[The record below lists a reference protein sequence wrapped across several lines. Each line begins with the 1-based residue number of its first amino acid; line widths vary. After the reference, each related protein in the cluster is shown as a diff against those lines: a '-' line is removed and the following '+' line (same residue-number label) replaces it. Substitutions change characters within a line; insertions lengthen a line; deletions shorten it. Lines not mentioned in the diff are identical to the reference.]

1 MGKLEIM
8 SAQTGHDEKA
18 WDKSDPVSVKEAQ
31 ARFNEL
37 TKRGYFAARQ
47 EADGSHTQLREFD
60 PEAETI
66 VLRPQLIGG

>member
-1 MGKLEIM
+1 MSKLEIM
-8 SAQTGHDEKA
+8 DHTGHTDKD
-18 WDKSDPVSVKEAQ
+18 WDKADQVSVKAAE

-37 TKRGYFAARQ
+37 TRKGYFAARQ
-47 EADGSHTQLREFD
+47 EPDGSHTQLQTFD